1 MKATGVLSPKK
12 PEHSLIITEIRSII
26 LLKENRMNKG
36 VYTMFYTS
44 EAEELRAFLRD
55 KLGFPYTDVGDE

>member
-1 MKATGVLSPKK
+1 
-12 PEHSLIITEIRSII
+12 
-26 LLKENRMNKG
+26 MNKG

-55 KLGFPYTDVGDE
+55 KLGFPYTECW